1 MVVFLLIPILGSF
14 CSRIA
19 APWFGYFHLLSFE
32 PLLIFALLLVDHLL
46 GRYQREMIQVLLISL
61 DLEPISRRISENL
74 RKVHQSSARGHLS
87 GPRQL
92 LRLFLW
98 SQIENH
104 LKFVDWRFLE
114 LAIAVAE
121 RSVRSFFEVDLFV
134 LERVADGKST
144 FFVFDQLIDFAK
156 NIVLLFIFQGFRL
169 LARISSM
176 TPTKIQ
182 GMLLICPFSLILF
195 TSLPRVA
202 VVGKHLGQPSAL
214 DLFALAG
221 IKALTIKR
229 TIRQTKVFVWIDVER
244 VS

>member
-1 MVVFLLIPILGSF
+1 
-14 CSRIA
+14 
-19 APWFGYFHLLSFE
+19 
-32 PLLIFALLLVDHLL
+32 
-46 GRYQREMIQVLLISL
+46 
-61 DLEPISRRISENL
+61 
-74 RKVHQSSARGHLS
+74 
-87 GPRQL
+87 
-92 LRLFLW
+92 
-98 SQIENH
+98 
-104 LKFVDWRFLE
+104 
-114 LAIAVAE
+114 
-121 RSVRSFFEVDLFV
+121 V

-182 GMLLICPFSLILF
+182 RMLLICPFSLILF

-229 TIRQTKVFVWIDVER
+229 TIRQTKVFV
-244 VS
+244 